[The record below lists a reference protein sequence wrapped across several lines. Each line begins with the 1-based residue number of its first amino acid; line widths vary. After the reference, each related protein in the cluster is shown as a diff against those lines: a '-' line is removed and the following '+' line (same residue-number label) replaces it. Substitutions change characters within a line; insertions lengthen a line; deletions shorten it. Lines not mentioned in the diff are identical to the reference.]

1 MQKLKNQVEFVF
13 CVDDIQQPR
22 EGRCRN
28 GGERAKPPDDTGQ
41 KASSL
46 LPSTSHLHTYL
57 TIFGWLS
64 SLSRE
69 ISRIA
74 VLGTPSVSL
83 GEIGKQRWECGYKYS
98 FSPSPGILFPL
109 RRHHPA
115 SPSKVRG
122 EKVCCSSFIH
132 SSGTESGFWTYEGHY
147 FFPPAPQRQ
156 VSKACWYRGREG
168 HRGNRG

>member
-22 EGRCRN
+22 EGRSRH
-28 GGERAKPPDDTGQ
+28 GGERVKLPDDPDRRRI
-41 KASSL
+41 SSL
-46 LPSTSHLHTYL
+46 LPSTSRLHTYL

-83 GEIGKQRWECGYKYS
+83 GEIGKQREECGYKYS
-98 FSPSPGILFPL
+98 FSPKETPPQHPL
-109 RRHHPA
+109 V
-115 SPSKVRG
+115 K
-122 EKVCCSSFIH
+122 
-132 SSGTESGFWTYEGHY
+132 
-147 FFPPAPQRQ
+147 
-156 VSKACWYRGREG
+156 
-168 HRGNRG
+168 